1 MSAAGG
7 SPPGG
12 ERRAA
17 AIRGDHLAGTV
28 ATLDSAQFTASIPG
42 HPFAIVDF
50 WAPWCAPCRSFAPV
64 FEAAAARHPDILFAN
79 VDTEAEPA
87 VARHFGIRSIPTL
100 MVFRDSIVVFA
111 QPGALPGAALEEVVA
126 AARAL
131 DMDEVRRELARAE
144 DGSMPSA

>member
-1 MSAAGG
+1 MSC
-7 SPPGG
+7 
-12 ERRAA
+12 
-17 AIRGDHLAGTV
+17 V
-28 ATLDSAQFTASIPG
+28 VTLDSAQFAATIPG

-64 FEAAAARHPDILFAN
+64 FEAAAGGHPDILFAK

-87 VARHFGIRSIPTL
+87 VAGHFGIRSIPTL

-111 QPGALPGAALEEVVA
+111 QPGALAGAALEEVVA

-144 DGSMPSA
+144 GGVTPGA

>member
-1 MSAAGG
+1 MSC
-7 SPPGG
+7 
-12 ERRAA
+12 
-17 AIRGDHLAGTV
+17 V
-28 ATLDSAQFTASIPG
+28 VTLDSAQFAATIPG

-64 FEAAAARHPDILFAN
+64 FEAAAGGHPDILFAK

-87 VARHFGIRSIPTL
+87 IAGHFGIRSIPTL

-111 QPGALPGAALEEVVA
+111 QPGALAGAALEEVVA

-144 DGSMPSA
+144 GGVTPGA

>member
-1 MSAAGG
+1 MSC
-7 SPPGG
+7 
-12 ERRAA
+12 
-17 AIRGDHLAGTV
+17 V
-28 ATLDSAQFTASIPG
+28 VTLDSAQFAATIPG

-64 FEAAAARHPDILFAN
+64 FEAAAGGHPDILFAK

-87 VARHFGIRSIPTL
+87 IAGHFGIRSIPTL

-111 QPGALPGAALEEVVA
+111 QPGALAGAALEEVVA

-131 DMDEVRRELARAE
+131 DMDEVRRELARA
-144 DGSMPSA
+144 GGGVTPGA